1 MSDEK
6 SSGLNWVRILQIV
19 GLVLFLWAAITLIS
33 GLAFAG
39 IDPDPE
45 FGRAYPFE
53 DTGITGYGT
62 YAWVGGAIGL
72 VLMAITY
79 FLGKN
84 E

>member
-6 SSGLNWVRILQIV
+6 SSGLNWVRIVQIV

-33 GLAFAG
+33 GLAFADV
-39 IDPDPE
+39 DPDPG
-45 FGRAYPFE
+45 FGRSFPFE

-62 YAWVGGAIGL
+62 YAWLGGAIGL

-79 FLGKN
+79 YLDKK